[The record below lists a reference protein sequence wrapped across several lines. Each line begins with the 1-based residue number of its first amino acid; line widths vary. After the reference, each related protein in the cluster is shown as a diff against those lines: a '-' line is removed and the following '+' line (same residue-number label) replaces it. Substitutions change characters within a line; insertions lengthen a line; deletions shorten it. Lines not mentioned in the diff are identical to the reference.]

1 MWTALSNAFRDF
13 YDKRHPAGRPTGS
26 EEKGNDET
34 KAPVP
39 KKQKLTLLLSDSES
53 HSSADESDA
62 VHGAQAELTRYQE
75 ETPIPET
82 EDPLMWWKL
91 NNHRFPVL
99 SSFVQTILCVP
110 ATSVPCERL
119 FSSSGY
125 IVNKMRSCLLPE
137 NVNAL
142 VCLRDWLKWCLL

>member
-1 MWTALSNAFRDF
+1 MWTALSNTFRAFYNRIQRA
-13 YDKRHPAGRPTGS
+13 KRPTGL
-26 EEKGNDET
+26 EETSTDEA

-39 KKQKLTLLLSDSES
+39 KKQKLTLLPSDSES
-53 HSSADESDA
+53 QSSADESDA

-75 ETPIPET
+75 EAPIPET

-99 SSFVQTILCVP
+99 SIFVQSILCVP
-110 ATSVPCERL
+110 AISVPCERL

-142 VCLRDWLKWCLL
+142 VCLRDWLK